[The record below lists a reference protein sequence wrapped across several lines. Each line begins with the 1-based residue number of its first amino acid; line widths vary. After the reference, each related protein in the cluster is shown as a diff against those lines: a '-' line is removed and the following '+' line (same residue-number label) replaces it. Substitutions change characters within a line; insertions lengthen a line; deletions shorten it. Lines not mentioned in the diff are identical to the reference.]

1 MPVVSLDY
9 IEVDDRGVAKLI
21 GTRSKVRQ
29 VVMDVQNGM
38 TPEQVHESYPHLSMA
53 QIHAALAYYYDHK
66 AAIDAEIE
74 DGRRMDEE
82 MRAKNPNRFIFPPTP
97 RDSVSVPPQPLSV
110 SSPGLHGQAWF
121 QMIWPVCVQHGP
133 TA

>member
-53 QIHAALAYYYDHK
+53 QIHTALAYYYDHK

-74 DGRRMDEE
+74 DGRRMVEE
-82 MRAKNPNRFIFPPTP
+82 MRAANPNRFTRAELVARWKALHPDRP
-97 RDSVSVPPQPLSV
+97 VPGETESEG
-110 SSPGLHGQAWF
+110 SP
-121 QMIWPVCVQHGP
+121 
-133 TA
+133 

>member
-66 AAIDAEIE
+66 AAIDAEIAE
-74 DGRRMDEE
+74 GIRFVAE
-82 MRAKNPNRFIFPPTP
+82 MRAKHPNRYTRAELEARYREKTGKEPPTT
-97 RDSVSVPPQPLSV
+97 PP
-110 SSPGLHGQAWF
+110 ANE
-121 QMIWPVCVQHGP
+121 
-133 TA
+133 